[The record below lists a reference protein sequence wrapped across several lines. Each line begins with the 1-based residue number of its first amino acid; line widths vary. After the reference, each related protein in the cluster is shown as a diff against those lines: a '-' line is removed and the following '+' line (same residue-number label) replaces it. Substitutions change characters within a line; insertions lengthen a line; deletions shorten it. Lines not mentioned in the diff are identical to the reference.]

1 MHERYPIMEK
11 QEEVVFPT
19 DKRIEITRKNIIFGR
34 GGKENNI
41 KSQDEGVVKKKWF
54 QNKIKKPNNH
64 VMWKEIFRLDSW
76 FASL

>member
-41 KSQDEGVVKKKWF
+41 KSQDEGVVEKKMISK
-54 QNKIKKPNNH
+54 
-64 VMWKEIFRLDSW
+64 
-76 FASL
+76 